1 MKWFDG
7 ITDLQE
13 SLKTVK
19 ECAAEY
25 FLKADE
31 PTRQKM
37 LDAFSAIKL
46 AFQAPKLLFKKLS
59 KENHPDK
66 GGSEEVMKEI
76 NVEFGA
82 FKAILS
88 KATSYIDNPAAAV
101 DKTAEK
107 VRKQIMKSINIQY
120 AESQILFDENKKA
133 AEKVRKQ
140 REHYHSTKSEYQSEP
155 DYDFTSDF
163 WNSYEETDDKKS
175 DFWNVDFK
183 SAVKNSLDFLIGL
196 FEEIN
201 KTDPVKLKTARQTHT
216 KGSRYRRGKIRRGA
230 VWRT

>member
-19 ECAAEY
+19 ECAAAY

-88 KATSYIDNPAAAV
+88 KATNYIDNPAAAV

-107 VRKQIMKSINIQY
+107 T
-120 AESQILFDENKKA
+120 
-133 AEKVRKQ
+133 RKQ

-175 DFWNVDFK
+175 DFWSVDFK

-201 KTDPVKLKTARQTHT
+201 KTDPIKHKTARQTHK
-216 KGSRYRRGKIRRGA
+216 KGSRYRRAKIRRGA

>member
-19 ECAAEY
+19 ECAAAY

-101 DKTAEK
+101 DK
-107 VRKQIMKSINIQY
+107 
-120 AESQILFDENKKA
+120 A

-163 WNSYEETDDKKS
+163 WNG
-175 DFWNVDFK
+175 DFK

-201 KTDPVKLKTARQTHT
+201 TTDTVKLKTARQTHK

>member
-88 KATSYIDNPAAAV
+88 KATSYIDNPATAV
-101 DKTAEK
+101 DKT
-107 VRKQIMKSINIQY
+107 
-120 AESQILFDENKKA
+120 

>member
-7 ITDLQE
+7 ITDLKNLRKQ
-13 SLKTVK
+13 
-19 ECAAEY
+19 Y
-25 FLKADE
+25 
-31 PTRQKM
+31 
-37 LDAFSAIKL
+37 IKL
-46 AFQAPKLLFKKLS
+46 AQKY
-59 KENHPDK
+59 HPDI
-66 GGSEEVMKEI
+66 GGDEE
-76 NVEFGA
+76 
-82 FKAILS
+82 
-88 KATSYIDNPAAAV
+88 
-101 DKTAEK
+101 
-107 VRKQIMKSINIQY
+107 IMKSINIQY

-201 KTDPVKLKTARQTHT
+201 TTDTVKLKTDTHK